1 MKCPK
6 CGTEISKVV
15 ATYNC
20 KKWRT
25 RRRECLECGERFTTK
40 EVVVEKEDR

>member
-6 CGTEISKVV
+6 CGATTSKVV
-15 ATYNC
+15 STEQFR
-20 KKWRT
+20 KWRT

-40 EVVVEKEDR
+40 EVIVEKEDK